1 MIPLINQEKTVAYTI
16 SCHLIRSKY
25 RDSMGLLR
33 STAVVSSMTM
43 VSRVFGLLRDMVFTR
58 YFGVDAGTDA
68 FLVAFKIPNFLRR
81 LFAEGAFS
89 QAFVPVLSGVK
100 AEEGDEA
107 VSDLVRHTL
116 GTLAG
121 ILFIMTV
128 VAAIASPIL
137 VMIFAPG
144 FIDQPEKFDLTAEML
159 RITFPYILFMS
170 LTALSAGILN
180 SYGHFA
186 VPAFTPVLLNL
197 SLIAAAIWLA
207 PLMDVPI
214 MALAW
219 GVFIA
224 GLAQLA
230 FQIPFI
236 LKLGL
241 LRWPRWGWKHSGVRH
256 ILKLMI
262 PGIFGSSVMQINLL
276 LDTVIASFLVS
287 GSVTWLYL
295 SDRMVELPL
304 GIFGI
309 ALATVILPN
318 LSQKHAAGDPD
329 AFSHMLDWA
338 LRWVLV
344 IALPA
349 SVALAVLAGP
359 ILSTLFL
366 YGDFKPHDVEMAAI
380 SLLVYSAGLI
390 GFILVKV
397 LAPGYFARQD
407 TKTPVKVGLIAMF
420 ANMLMN
426 ILFVVPML
434 KLGWPAPHA
443 GLALATTLSSFINAG
458 LLFLGLK
465 KAGVYSPQSG
475 WMKLFFQTFF
485 AASVMAGVIF
495 TVSGDLSYWIN
506 ATATQRILRMSWI
519 IPLGAVTYFA
529 VLRISGVRFKK
540 LLRPKQSGI

>member
-1 MIPLINQEKTVAYTI
+1 
-16 SCHLIRSKY
+16 
-25 RDSMGLLR
+25 MGLFR
-33 STAVVSSMTM
+33 STVVVSSMTM
-43 VSRVFGLLRDMVFTR
+43 VSRVFGLARDMVFTR

-89 QAFVPVLSGVK
+89 QAFVPVLTGVK
-100 AEEGDEA
+100 NDEGDEA
-107 VSDLVRHTL
+107 VSELVRNTL
-116 GTLAG
+116 GTLMG
-121 ILFIMTV
+121 ILFIVSV

-180 SYGHFA
+180 SYGRFA
-186 VPAFTPVLLNL
+186 VPAFTPVLLNI
-197 SLIAAAIWLA
+197 SLIVAAIWLA

-224 GLAQLA
+224 GAAQLA

-241 LRWPRWGWKHSGVRH
+241 LRWPRWGWKNSGVRR

-318 LSQKHAAGDPD
+318 LSQKHAAGDPK

-338 LRWVLV
+338 LRLVLV

-349 SVALAVLAGP
+349 AVALAVLAGP

-366 YGDFKPHDVEMAAI
+366 YGDFKPLDVEMASI
-380 SLLVYSAGLI
+380 SLLVYSGGLL

-420 ANMLMN
+420 ANMVMN
-426 ILFVVPML
+426 VAFVVPML
-434 KLGWPAPHA
+434 QLGWPAPHA
-443 GLALATTLSSFINAG
+443 GLALATTLSAFLNAG
-458 LLFLGLK
+458 LLLLGLK
-465 KAGVYSPQSG
+465 KIGVYSPEKG
-475 WMKLFFQTFF
+475 WGRLFIQTIL
-485 AASVMAGVIF
+485 AACVMAGVIF
-495 TVSGDLSYWIN
+495 IASGELSFWIK
-506 ATATQRILRMSWI
+506 ATATERIIQLSWI
-519 IPLGAVTYFA
+519 IPLGAVSYFT
-529 VLRISGVRFKK
+529 VLWVAGLRFKQ
-540 LLRPKQSGI
+540 LLRPKQS

>member
-1 MIPLINQEKTVAYTI
+1 
-16 SCHLIRSKY
+16 
-25 RDSMGLLR
+25 MGLFR

-58 YFGVDAGTDA
+58 YFGADAGTDA

-81 LFAEGAFS
+81 LFAEGSFS
-89 QAFVPVLSGVK
+89 QAFVPVLTGVK
-100 AEEGDEA
+100 NEEGDEA
-107 VSDLVRHTL
+107 VSDLVRNTL

-121 ILFIMTV
+121 VLFILTV
-128 VAAIASPIL
+128 VAAIATPIL
-137 VMIFAPG
+137 VMVFAPG
-144 FIDQPEKFDLTAEML
+144 FIDQPEKFNLTSDML
-159 RITFPYILFMS
+159 RITFPYIMFMS

-180 SYGHFA
+180 SYGRFA

-207 PLMDVPI
+207 PQMDVPI

-224 GLAQLA
+224 GVAQLA

-241 LRWPRWGWKHSGVRH
+241 LRWPRWGWKHSGVRR

-276 LDTVIASFLVS
+276 FDTLIASFLVS

-318 LSQKHAAGDPD
+318 LSQKHAAGDPK
-329 AFSHMLDWA
+329 AFSQMLDWA

-349 SVALAVLAGP
+349 AVALAVLAGP

-366 YGDFKPHDVEMAAI
+366 YGDFKPLDVEMASI
-380 SLLVYSAGLI
+380 SLLVYSSGLI

-407 TKTPVKVGLIAMF
+407 TKTPVKVGLIAMV
-420 ANMLMN
+420 ANMVMN
-426 ILFVVPML
+426 VIFVVPML
-434 KLGWPAPHA
+434 KLGWSAPHA
-443 GLALATTLSSFINAG
+443 GLALATSMSSFINAG
-458 LLFLGLK
+458 LLFFGLK
-465 KAGVYSPQSG
+465 KAGVYSPQAG
-475 WMKLFFQTFF
+475 WIKLLFQTTL
-485 AASVMAGVIF
+485 AVSVMGVIIF
-495 TVSGDLSYWIN
+495 IASDELSFWIA
-506 ATATQRILRMSWI
+506 ATASQRILQLSWI
-519 IPLGAVTYFA
+519 IPLGAICYFI
-529 VLRISGVRFKK
+529 VLWLTGVRFSQ
-540 LLRPKQSGI
+540 LRRPNQS

>member
-1 MIPLINQEKTVAYTI
+1 
-16 SCHLIRSKY
+16 
-25 RDSMGLLR
+25 MGLFR

-43 VSRVFGLLRDMVFTR
+43 FSRVFGLLRDMVFTR
-58 YFGVDAGTDA
+58 IFGAGAGTDA

-89 QAFVPVLSGVK
+89 QAFVPVLSTVK
-100 AEEGDEA
+100 TEEGDDA
-107 VSDLVRHTL
+107 VSELVRNTL

-121 ILFIMTV
+121 ILFILTV
-128 VAAIASPIL
+128 IGAVATPVL

-144 FIDQPEKFDLTAEML
+144 FIDQAEKFNLTTDML

-180 SYGHFA
+180 TYGRFA

-214 MALAW
+214 MAMAW

-224 GLAQLA
+224 GVAQLT

-241 LRWPRWGWKHSGVRH
+241 LRWPRWGWKNSGVRR

-318 LSQKHAAGDPD
+318 LSQKHAAGDPK

-338 LRWVLV
+338 LRLVLV

-349 SVALAVLAGP
+349 AVALAVLAAP
-359 ILSTLFL
+359 ILSTLFF
-366 YGDFKPHDVEMAAI
+366 YGDFKPLDVEMASI
-380 SLLVYSAGLI
+380 SLLAYSSGLI

-407 TKTPVKVGLIAMF
+407 TKTPVKVGLIAMV
-420 ANMLMN
+420 ANMVMN
-426 ILFVVPML
+426 IIFVVPML

-443 GLALATTLSSFINAG
+443 GLALATTFSAFINAA
-458 LLFLGLK
+458 LLYSGLK
-465 KAGVYSPQSG
+465 KAGVYSPRAG
-475 WMKLFFQTFF
+475 WMKLFLQSFL
-485 AASVMAGVIF
+485 AVSVMGGIIF
-495 TVSGDLSYWIN
+495 AVSADLSFWIN
-506 ATATQRILRMSWI
+506 ASASQRIIQLSWI
-519 IPLGAVTYFA
+519 IPLGAISYFS
-529 VLRISGVRFKK
+529 VLWLTGLRFSQ
-540 LLRPKQSGI
+540 LRCPEQS

>member
-1 MIPLINQEKTVAYTI
+1 
-16 SCHLIRSKY
+16 
-25 RDSMGLLR
+25 MGLFR

-43 VSRVFGLLRDMVFTR
+43 VSRVFGLARDMVFTR

-89 QAFVPVLSGVK
+89 QAFVPVLTGVK
-100 AEEGDEA
+100 NDEGDEA
-107 VSDLVRHTL
+107 VSELVRNTL
-116 GTLAG
+116 GTLMG
-121 ILFIMTV
+121 ILFIVTV

-180 SYGHFA
+180 SYGRFA
-186 VPAFTPVLLNL
+186 VPAFTPVLLNI

-224 GLAQLA
+224 GAAQLA

-241 LRWPRWGWKHSGVRH
+241 LRWPRWGWKNSGVRR

-318 LSQKHAAGDPD
+318 LSQKHAAGDPK

-338 LRWVLV
+338 LRLVLV

-349 SVALAVLAGP
+349 AVALAVLAGP

-366 YGDFKPHDVEMAAI
+366 YGDFKPLDVEMASI
-380 SLLVYSAGLI
+380 SLLVYSGGLM

-420 ANMLMN
+420 ANMVMN

-434 KLGWPAPHA
+434 KYDWPAPHA
-443 GLALATTLSSFINAG
+443 GLALATTLSAFLNAG

-465 KAGVYSPQSG
+465 KIGVYSPDKG
-475 WMKLFFQTFF
+475 WLKLLAQTGF
-485 AASVMAGVIF
+485 AAGIMGAIIF
-495 TVSGDLSYWIN
+495 TISGELSFWIK
-506 ATATQRILRMSWI
+506 ASALERVMQLSWI
-519 IPLGAVTYFA
+519 IPVGVVSYFA
-529 VLRISGVRFKK
+529 ILWVAGVRFKQ
-540 LLRPKQSGI
+540 LMRPKQS

>member
-1 MIPLINQEKTVAYTI
+1 
-16 SCHLIRSKY
+16 
-25 RDSMGLLR
+25 MGLFR

-58 YFGVDAGTDA
+58 YFGADAGTDA

-107 VSDLVRHTL
+107 VSELVRNTL

-121 ILFIMTV
+121 ILFILSVIGAT
-128 VAAIASPIL
+128 ATPIL

-144 FIDQPEKFDLTAEML
+144 FIDQPEKFDLTTDML
-159 RITFPYILFMS
+159 RITFPYIMFMS

-180 SYGHFA
+180 TYGRFA
-186 VPAFTPVLLNL
+186 VPAFTT
-197 SLIAAAIWLA
+197 IWLA
-207 PLMDVPI
+207 PQMEVPI

-224 GLAQLA
+224 GVAQLT

-241 LRWPRWGWKHSGVRH
+241 LRWPRWGWKNSGVRR
-256 ILKLMI
+256 ILKLML

-276 LDTVIASFLVS
+276 FDTLIASFLVS

-318 LSQKHAAGDPD
+318 LSQKHAAGDPK

-349 SVALAVLAGP
+349 AVALAVLAGP

-366 YGDFKPHDVEMAAI
+366 YGDFRPLDVEMASI
-380 SLLVYSAGLI
+380 SLLVYSSGLI

-420 ANMLMN
+420 ANMVMN
-426 ILFVVPML
+426 VIFVVPML
-434 KLGWPAPHA
+434 KLGWSAPHA
-443 GLALATTLSSFINAG
+443 GLALATSLSAFINAG
-458 LLFLGLK
+458 LLFLGLR
-465 KAGVYSPQSG
+465 KAGVYSPQLG
-475 WMKLFFQTFF
+475 WMKLLVQTILAVSVMGAVIY
-485 AASVMAGVIF
+485 AASGE
-495 TVSGDLSYWIN
+495 LSFWIA
-506 ATATQRILRMSWI
+506 ATASQRILQLSWI
-519 IPLGAVTYFA
+519 IPLGAISYFS
-529 VLRISGVRFKK
+529 VLWLTGVRFSQ
-540 LLRPKQSGI
+540 LMRPVPHS

>member
-1 MIPLINQEKTVAYTI
+1 
-16 SCHLIRSKY
+16 
-25 RDSMGLLR
+25 MGLFR

-58 YFGVDAGTDA
+58 IFGADAGTDA

-89 QAFVPVLSGVK
+89 QAFVPVLTEVK
-100 AEEGDEA
+100 DNEGDEA
-107 VSDLVRHTL
+107 VSELVRNTL

-121 ILFIMTV
+121 ILFILTV

-144 FIDQPEKFDLTAEML
+144 FINQPEKFDLTAEML
-159 RITFPYILFMS
+159 RITFPYIMFMS

-180 SYGHFA
+180 SYGRFA

-197 SLIAAAIWLA
+197 SLIGSAIWLA
-207 PLMDVPI
+207 PQMDVPI
-214 MALAW
+214 VALAW
-219 GVFIA
+219 GVFFA
-224 GLAQLA
+224 GTVQLA

-241 LRWPRWGWKHSGVRH
+241 LRWPRWGWKNSGVRR

-276 LDTVIASFLVS
+276 FDTLIASFLVS

-318 LSQKHAAGDPD
+318 LSQKHAAGDPK

-349 SVALAVLAGP
+349 AVALAVLAGP

-366 YGDFKPHDVEMAAI
+366 YGDFRPLDVEMAAI
-380 SLLVYSAGLI
+380 SLLVYSSGLI

-397 LAPGYFARQD
+397 LAPGYFSRQD
-407 TKTPVKVGLIAMF
+407 TKTPVKVGLIAMV
-420 ANMLMN
+420 ANMVMN
-426 ILFVVPML
+426 VAFVVPML
-434 KLGWPAPHA
+434 KFGWTAPHA
-443 GLALATTLSSFINAG
+443 GLALATSISAFINAG
-458 LLFLGLK
+458 LLYLGLR
-465 KAGVYSPQSG
+465 KAGVFSPEPG
-475 WMKLFFQTFF
+475 WMKLFLQTGLAVTVMGVLVFF
-485 AASVMAGVIF
+485 
-495 TVSGDLSYWIN
+495 VSGNLDFWITS
-506 ATATQRILRMSWI
+506 TATQRILQLSWI
-519 IPLGAVTYFA
+519 IPLGAMTYFA
-529 VLRISGVRFKK
+529 VLWFMGVRFSQ
-540 LLRPKQSGI
+540 LRRPNRS

>member
-1 MIPLINQEKTVAYTI
+1 
-16 SCHLIRSKY
+16 
-25 RDSMGLLR
+25 MGLFR
-33 STAVVSSMTM
+33 STAIVSSMTM
-43 VSRVFGLLRDMVFTR
+43 VSRIFGLLRDMVFTR
-58 YFGVDAGTDA
+58 YFGADAGTDA

-89 QAFVPVLSGVK
+89 QAFVPVLTGVK
-100 AEEGDEA
+100 SEEGDEG
-107 VSDLVRHTL
+107 VSDLVHNTL

-121 ILFIMTV
+121 ILFILTV
-128 VAAIASPIL
+128 IGATATPIL

-144 FIDQPEKFDLTAEML
+144 FIDQPEKFALTTDML

-180 SYGHFA
+180 TYGRFA

-207 PLMDVPI
+207 PQMEVPI
-214 MALAW
+214 MAMAW

-224 GLAQLA
+224 GAAQLA

-241 LRWPRWGWKHSGVRH
+241 LRWPRWGWKNSGVRR

-276 LDTVIASFLVS
+276 FDTLIASFLVS

-318 LSQKHAAGDPD
+318 LSQKHAAGDPK
-329 AFSHMLDWA
+329 AFSRMLDWA

-349 SVALAVLAGP
+349 AVALAVLAGP

-366 YGDFKPHDVEMAAI
+366 YGDFRPLDVEMASI
-380 SLLVYSAGLI
+380 SLLVYSAGLL

-407 TKTPVKVGLIAMF
+407 TKTPVKVGLIAMV
-420 ANMLMN
+420 ANMVMN
-426 ILFVVPML
+426 VLFVVPML
-434 KLGWPAPHA
+434 KLGWSAPHA
-443 GLALATTLSSFINAG
+443 GLALATSLSAFINAG

-465 KAGVYSPQSG
+465 KAGVYSPETGWVKLLLQSG
-475 WMKLFFQTFF
+475 LAVSAM
-485 AASVMAGVIF
+485 GVLIY
-495 TVSGDLSYWIN
+495 TVSGELSFWTN
-506 ATATQRILRMSWI
+506 ASASQRIVQLSWI
-519 IPLGAVTYFA
+519 IPVGAISYFS
-529 VLRISGVRFKK
+529 VLWITGVRFSQ
-540 LLRPKQSGI
+540 LRRPEQS

>member
-1 MIPLINQEKTVAYTI
+1 
-16 SCHLIRSKY
+16 
-25 RDSMGLLR
+25 MGLFR

-58 YFGVDAGTDA
+58 IFGADAGTDA

-100 AEEGDEA
+100 TDEGDEA
-107 VSDLVRHTL
+107 VADLVRNTL

-121 ILFIMTV
+121 ILFIV
-128 VAAIASPIL
+128 SIVAAIAAPIL

-144 FIDQPEKFDLTAEML
+144 FIGQSEKFDLTTDML
-159 RITFPYILFMS
+159 RITFPYIFFMS

-180 SYGHFA
+180 SYGRFA

-197 SLIAAAIWLA
+197 SLIGTAIWLA
-207 PLMDVPI
+207 PQMEVPV

-224 GLAQLA
+224 GVAQLA

-241 LRWPRWGWKHSGVRH
+241 LRWPRWGWKNSGVRR

-276 LDTVIASFLVS
+276 FDTLIASFLVS

-318 LSQKHAAGDPD
+318 LSKKHAAGDPT

-338 LRWVLV
+338 LRWVLI

-349 SVALAVLAGP
+349 AVALAVLAGP

-366 YGDFKPHDVEMAAI
+366 YGDFRPLDVEMAAI

-407 TKTPVKVGLIAMF
+407 TKTPVKVGIIAMA
-420 ANMLMN
+420 ANMVMN
-426 ILFVVPML
+426 VIFVVPMV
-434 KLGWPAPHA
+434 KLGWDAPHV
-443 GLALATTLSSFINAG
+443 GLALATSISAFINAG

-465 KAGVYSPQSG
+465 KAGIYSPQSG
-475 WMKLFFQTFF
+475 WMKLFFQATLAVCVMGGLIF
-485 AASVMAGVIF
+485 A
-495 TVSGDLSYWIN
+495 VSGEFSFWLT
-506 ATATQRILRMSWI
+506 ATASQRILQLSWI
-519 IPLGAVTYFA
+519 IPVGAVSYFA
-529 VLRISGVRFKK
+529 VLWLSGLRFSQ
-540 LLRPKQSGI
+540 LRRPEQS

>member
-1 MIPLINQEKTVAYTI
+1 
-16 SCHLIRSKY
+16 
-25 RDSMGLLR
+25 MGLFR

-58 YFGVDAGTDA
+58 IFGADAGTDA

-100 AEEGDEA
+100 NEEGDEA
-107 VSDLVRHTL
+107 VSELVRNTL

-121 ILFIMTV
+121 ILFIV
-128 VAAIASPIL
+128 SVIAAIASPIL

-180 SYGHFA
+180 SYGRFA

-207 PLMDVPI
+207 PQMEVPI

-224 GLAQLA
+224 GVAQLA

-241 LRWPRWGWKHSGVRH
+241 LRWPRWGWKNSGVRR
-256 ILKLMI
+256 ILKLMV

-276 LDTVIASFLVS
+276 FDTLIASFLVS

-318 LSQKHAAGDPD
+318 LSQKHAAGDPK
-329 AFSHMLDWA
+329 AFSQMLDWA

-349 SVALAVLAGP
+349 AVALAVLAGP

-366 YGDFKPHDVEMAAI
+366 YGDFRPLDVEMASI
-380 SLLVYSAGLI
+380 SLLVYSSGLI

-407 TKTPVKVGLIAMF
+407 TKTPVKVGLIAMVS
-420 ANMLMN
+420 NMVMN
-426 ILFVVPML
+426 VLFVVPML
-434 KLGWPAPHA
+434 QLGWTAPHA
-443 GLALATTLSSFINAG
+443 GLALATSISAFINAG
-458 LLFLGLK
+458 LLYLGLR
-465 KAGVYSPQSG
+465 KAGVFSPQSG
-475 WMKLFFQTFF
+475 WMKLFFQSFLAVT
-485 AASVMAGVIF
+485 VMGVLVF
-495 TVSGDLSYWIN
+495 VVSGELSFWIT
-506 ATATQRILRMSWI
+506 ATATQRILQLSWI
-519 IPLGAVTYFA
+519 IPLGAMSYFI
-529 VLRISGVRFKK
+529 VLWLTGVRFSQ
-540 LLRPKQSGI
+540 LRRPNHN

>member
-1 MIPLINQEKTVAYTI
+1 
-16 SCHLIRSKY
+16 
-25 RDSMGLLR
+25 MGLFR

-43 VSRVFGLLRDMVFTR
+43 VSRVFGLARDMVFTR
-58 YFGVDAGTDA
+58 YFGADAGTDA

-100 AEEGDEA
+100 NDQGDEA

-116 GTLAG
+116 GTLMG
-121 ILFIMTV
+121 ILFFVSV

-180 SYGHFA
+180 SYGRFA
-186 VPAFTPVLLNL
+186 VPAFTPVLLNI
-197 SLIAAAIWLA
+197 SLIIAAIWLA
-207 PLMDVPI
+207 PLMDKPI

-224 GLAQLA
+224 GVAQLG
-230 FQIPFI
+230 FQIPFL

-241 LRWPRWGWKHSGVRH
+241 LRWPRWGWRDSGVRR

-318 LSQKHAAGDPD
+318 LSQKHAADDPK

-338 LRWVLV
+338 LRLVLV

-349 SVALAVLAGP
+349 AVALAVLAGP

-366 YGDFKPHDVEMAAI
+366 YGDFKPLDVEMASI
-380 SLLVYSAGLI
+380 SLLVYSGGLM

-420 ANMLMN
+420 ANMAMN

-434 KLGWPAPHA
+434 KYNWPAPHA
-443 GLALATTLSSFINAG
+443 GLALATTLSAFLNAG

-465 KAGVYSPQSG
+465 KSGVYFPEKG
-475 WMKLFFQTFF
+475 WMKLFSQTIL
-485 AASVMAGVIF
+485 AASIMGIVVF
-495 TVSGDLSYWIN
+495 NLSDELSFWIN
-506 ATATQRILRMSWI
+506 ATAIERIMQLAWI
-519 IPLGAVTYFA
+519 IPVGVLTYFA
-529 VLRISGVRFKK
+529 ILWVTGVRFAQ
-540 LLRPKQSGI
+540 LIRPKQ

>member
-1 MIPLINQEKTVAYTI
+1 
-16 SCHLIRSKY
+16 
-25 RDSMGLLR
+25 MGLFR

-43 VSRVFGLLRDMVFTR
+43 VSRVFGLVRDMVFTR
-58 YFGVDAGTDA
+58 YFGADAGTDA

-89 QAFVPVLSGVK
+89 QAFVPVLTEVK
-100 AEEGDEA
+100 NNEDDGA
-107 VSDLVRHTL
+107 VSELVRHTL

-121 ILFIMTV
+121 ILFLV
-128 VAAIASPIL
+128 SVLAAVATPIL

-144 FIDQPEKFDLTAEML
+144 FIDQPEKFSLTTEML
-159 RITFPYILFMS
+159 RITFPYIFFMS

-180 SYGHFA
+180 TYGRFA
-186 VPAFTPVLLNL
+186 VPAFTPVLLNI
-197 SLIAAAIWLA
+197 SLIAATIWLA

-224 GLAQLA
+224 GAMQLA

-241 LRWPRWGWKHSGVRH
+241 LRWPRWGWKNSGVRR

-318 LSQKHAAGDPD
+318 LSQKHAAGDPK

-338 LRWVLV
+338 LRLVLV

-349 SVALAVLAGP
+349 AVALAVLAAP

-366 YGDFKPHDVEMAAI
+366 YGDFSALDVEMASI
-380 SLLVYSAGLI
+380 SLLVYSGGLL

-420 ANMLMN
+420 ANMVMN
-426 ILFVVPML
+426 VIFVVPML

-443 GLALATTLSSFINAG
+443 GLALATTLSAFLNAG

-465 KAGVYSPQSG
+465 KIGVYSPEKG
-475 WMKLFFQTFF
+475 WIKLIAQTLL
-485 AASVMAGVIF
+485 AASIMGVIIF
-495 TVSGDLSYWIN
+495 VFSGELSFWLT
-506 ATATQRILRMSWI
+506 ATAVERITQLAWI
-519 IPLGAVTYFA
+519 IPVGAATYFF
-529 VLRISGVRFKK
+529 VLWATGVRFSQ
-540 LLRPKQSGI
+540 LMRPKQS

>member
-1 MIPLINQEKTVAYTI
+1 
-16 SCHLIRSKY
+16 
-25 RDSMGLLR
+25 MGLFR

-58 YFGVDAGTDA
+58 IFGADAGTDA

-89 QAFVPVLSGVK
+89 QAFVPVLTGVK
-100 AEEGDEA
+100 NDEGDEA
-107 VSDLVRHTL
+107 VSELVRNTL

-121 ILFIMTV
+121 ILFILSV
-128 VAAIASPIL
+128 IAAIATPVL

-144 FIDQPEKFDLTAEML
+144 FIDQPEKFDLTTDML

-180 SYGHFA
+180 SYGRFA

-207 PLMDVPI
+207 PQMDVPI

-224 GLAQLA
+224 GAAQLA

-241 LRWPRWGWKHSGVRH
+241 LRWPRWGWKNSGVRR
-256 ILKLMI
+256 ILKLML

-276 LDTVIASFLVS
+276 FDTLIASFLVS

-318 LSQKHAAGDPD
+318 LSQKHAAGDPE
-329 AFSHMLDWA
+329 AFSRMLDWA

-349 SVALAVLAGP
+349 AVALAVLAGP

-366 YGDFKPHDVEMAAI
+366 YGDFRPLDVEMAAI
-380 SLLVYSAGLI
+380 SLLVYSSGLI

-407 TKTPVKVGLIAMF
+407 TKTPVKVGLIAMV

-426 ILFVVPML
+426 VAFVVPML
-434 KLGWPAPHA
+434 KLGWAAPHA
-443 GLALATTLSSFINAG
+443 GLALATSISAFINAG
-458 LLFLGLK
+458 LLYRGLK
-465 KAGVYSPQSG
+465 KAGVYSPLTG
-475 WMKLFFQTFF
+475 WLKLFFQTGF
-485 AASVMAGVIF
+485 AVSVMGALVF
-495 TVSGDLSYWIN
+495 MLSGELSFWIT
-506 ATATQRILRMSWI
+506 ATASQRILQLSWI
-519 IPLGAVTYFA
+519 IPLGAMCYFI
-529 VLRISGVRFKK
+529 VLWLSGVRFSQ
-540 LLRPKQSGI
+540 LRRPNHN

>member
-1 MIPLINQEKTVAYTI
+1 
-16 SCHLIRSKY
+16 
-25 RDSMGLLR
+25 MGLFR

-58 YFGVDAGTDA
+58 YFGADAGTDA

-81 LFAEGAFS
+81 LFAEGSFS
-89 QAFVPVLSGVK
+89 QAFVPVLTEVK
-100 AEEGDEA
+100 NEEGDEA
-107 VSDLVRHTL
+107 VSDLVRNTL

-121 ILFIMTV
+121 FLFILSVLGAT
-128 VAAIASPIL
+128 ATPIL

-144 FIDQPEKFDLTAEML
+144 FIDQPEKFALTTDML

-180 SYGHFA
+180 SYGRFA

-197 SLIAAAIWLA
+197 SLITAAIWLA
-207 PLMDVPI
+207 PQMEVPI

-224 GLAQLA
+224 GVAQLA

-241 LRWPRWGWKHSGVRH
+241 LRWPRWGWKNSGVRR

-276 LDTVIASFLVS
+276 FDTLIASFLVS

-318 LSQKHAAGDPD
+318 LSQKHAAGDPK
-329 AFSHMLDWA
+329 AFSRMLDWA

-349 SVALAVLAGP
+349 AVALAVLAGP

-366 YGDFKPHDVEMAAI
+366 YGDFRPIDVEMASI
-380 SLLVYSAGLI
+380 SLLVYSAGLL

-407 TKTPVKVGLIAMF
+407 TKTPVKVGLIAMV
-420 ANMLMN
+420 ANMIMN
-426 ILFVVPML
+426 VLFVVPML
-434 KLGWPAPHA
+434 KLGWDAPHA
-443 GLALATTLSSFINAG
+443 GLALATSLSAFINAG

-465 KAGVYSPQSG
+465 KAGVYSPQAG
-475 WMKLFFQTFF
+475 WVRLLFQTGL
-485 AASVMAGVIF
+485 AVTVMGVLIY
-495 TVSGDLSYWIN
+495 TVSGELSFWIN
-506 ATATQRILRMSWI
+506 AGATQRITQLSWI
-519 IPLGAVTYFA
+519 IPMGAVSYFA
-529 VLRISGVRFKK
+529 VLWITGVRFSQ
-540 LLRPKQSGI
+540 LRRPKQA

>member
-1 MIPLINQEKTVAYTI
+1 
-16 SCHLIRSKY
+16 
-25 RDSMGLLR
+25 MGLFR

-58 YFGVDAGTDA
+58 YFGADAGTDA

-81 LFAEGAFS
+81 LFAEGSFS
-89 QAFVPVLSGVK
+89 QAFVPVLTDVK
-100 AEEGDEA
+100 TKEGDEG
-107 VSDLVRHTL
+107 VSDLVRNTL

-121 ILFIMTV
+121 VLFILSV
-128 VAAIASPIL
+128 VGATATPIL

-144 FIDQPEKFDLTAEML
+144 FIDQPEKFDLTTDML

-180 SYGHFA
+180 TYGRFA

-207 PLMDVPI
+207 PLMEVPI

-224 GLAQLA
+224 GTAQLA

-241 LRWPRWGWKHSGVRH
+241 LRWPRWGWKNSGVRR

-318 LSQKHAAGDPD
+318 LSQKHTAGDPE

-338 LRWVLV
+338 LRLVFV

-349 SVALAVLAGP
+349 AVALAVLAGP

-366 YGDFKPHDVEMAAI
+366 YGDFRPIDVEMASI
-380 SLLVYSAGLI
+380 SLLVYSGGLI

-420 ANMLMN
+420 ANMVMN
-426 ILFVVPML
+426 VMFVVPML
-434 KLGWPAPHA
+434 KLGWTAPHA
-443 GLALATTLSSFINAG
+443 GLALATTLSAFLNAG
-458 LLFLGLK
+458 LLYLGLK
-465 KAGVYSPQSG
+465 KAGIYTPLKG
-475 WMKLFFQTFF
+475 WSKLFFQTIL
-485 AASVMAGVIF
+485 AASIMGGLVFML
-495 TVSGDLSYWIN
+495 SGELLFWIT
-506 ATATQRILRMSWI
+506 ATASERVIQLSWI
-519 IPLGAVTYFA
+519 IPVGVVSYFT
-529 VLRISGVRFKK
+529 VLWATGVRFKQ
-540 LLRPKQSGI
+540 LLRPKQG

>member
-1 MIPLINQEKTVAYTI
+1 
-16 SCHLIRSKY
+16 
-25 RDSMGLLR
+25 MGLFR

-58 YFGVDAGTDA
+58 IFGADAGTDA

-100 AEEGDEA
+100 NEEGDEA
-107 VSDLVRHTL
+107 VSELVRNTL

-121 ILFIMTV
+121 ILFIV
-128 VAAIASPIL
+128 SVIAAIASPIL

-180 SYGHFA
+180 SYGRFA

-207 PLMDVPI
+207 PQMEVPI

-224 GLAQLA
+224 GVAQLA

-241 LRWPRWGWKHSGVRH
+241 LRWPRWGWKNSGVRR

-276 LDTVIASFLVS
+276 FDTLIASFLVS

-318 LSQKHAAGDPD
+318 LSQKHAAGDPK
-329 AFSHMLDWA
+329 AFSQMLDWA

-349 SVALAVLAGP
+349 AVALAVLAGP

-366 YGDFKPHDVEMAAI
+366 YGDFRPLDVEMASI
-380 SLLVYSAGLI
+380 SLLVYSSGLI

-407 TKTPVKVGLIAMF
+407 TKTPVKVGLIAMVS
-420 ANMLMN
+420 NMLMN
-426 ILFVVPML
+426 VLFVVPML
-434 KLGWPAPHA
+434 QLGWTAPHA
-443 GLALATTLSSFINAG
+443 GLALATSISAFINAG
-458 LLFLGLK
+458 LLYLGLR
-465 KAGVYSPQSG
+465 KAGVFSPQSG
-475 WMKLFFQTFF
+475 WMKLFFQTTL
-485 AASVMAGVIF
+485 AVTVMGILIFVI
-495 TVSGDLSYWIN
+495 SGELSFWIT
-506 ATATQRILRMSWI
+506 ATASQRILQLSWI
-519 IPLGAVTYFA
+519 IPLGALSYFI
-529 VLRISGVRFKK
+529 VLWLTGVRFSQ
-540 LLRPKQSGI
+540 LRRPNHN

>member
-1 MIPLINQEKTVAYTI
+1 
-16 SCHLIRSKY
+16 
-25 RDSMGLLR
+25 MGLFR

-43 VSRVFGLLRDMVFTR
+43 VSRVFGLARDMVFTR
-58 YFGVDAGTDA
+58 YFGADAGTDA

-100 AEEGDEA
+100 NEEGDEA
-107 VSDLVRHTL
+107 VSELVRNTL

-121 ILFIMTV
+121 ILFIITV
-128 VAAIASPIL
+128 VAAVATPIL

-144 FIDQPEKFDLTAEML
+144 FIDQPEKFALTTDML

-207 PLMDVPI
+207 PHMDVPI

-224 GLAQLA
+224 GVAQLA

-241 LRWPRWGWKHSGVRH
+241 LRWPRWGWKNSGVRR

-318 LSQKHAAGDPD
+318 LSQKHASGEPK

-338 LRWVLV
+338 LRLVLV

-349 SVALAVLAGP
+349 AVALAVLAGP

-366 YGDFKPHDVEMAAI
+366 YGDFKPLDVEMASI
-380 SLLVYSAGLI
+380 SLLVYSGGLL
-390 GFILVKV
+390 GFIIVKV

-426 ILFVVPML
+426 IAFVVPML

-443 GLALATTLSSFINAG
+443 GLALATTFSAFLNAG

-465 KAGVYSPQSG
+465 KAGIYLPEKG
-475 WMKLFFQTFF
+475 WLKLCFQTIL
-485 AASVMAGVIF
+485 AASVMGGIIY
-495 TVSGDLSYWIN
+495 TVSGELSFWIA
-506 ATATQRILRMSWI
+506 ATAIERIARLSWI
-519 IPLGAVTYFA
+519 IPLGAVSYFA
-529 VLRISGVRFKK
+529 VLWITGVRFSQ
-540 LLRPKQSGI
+540 LLRPKQV

>member
-1 MIPLINQEKTVAYTI
+1 
-16 SCHLIRSKY
+16 
-25 RDSMGLLR
+25 MGLFK

-43 VSRVFGLLRDMVFTR
+43 LSRVFGLARDMVFTR
-58 YFGVDAGTDA
+58 YFGADAGTDA

-89 QAFVPVLSGVK
+89 QAFVPVLTEVK
-100 AEEGDEA
+100 TEQGDEA
-107 VSDLVRHTL
+107 VSELVRHTL

-121 ILFIMTV
+121 ILFLLSVIGAT
-128 VAAIASPIL
+128 ATPIL

-144 FIDQPEKFDLTAEML
+144 FIDQTEKFDLTTDML

-180 SYGHFA
+180 SYGRFA

-207 PLMDVPI
+207 PMMDVPI

-224 GLAQLA
+224 GAAQLA

-236 LKLGL
+236 LRLGL
-241 LRWPRWGWKHSGVRH
+241 LRWPRWGWKNSGVRK

-318 LSQKHAAGDPD
+318 LSQKHASGDPK

-338 LRWVLV
+338 LRLVLV

-349 SVALAVLAGP
+349 AVALAVLAGP

-366 YGDFKPHDVEMAAI
+366 YGDFNAVDVEMASI
-380 SLLVYSAGLI
+380 SLLVYSGGLM
-390 GFILVKV
+390 GFIMVKV
-397 LAPGYFARQD
+397 LAPGYFSRQD

-420 ANMLMN
+420 ANMAMN
-426 ILFVVPML
+426 VAFVVPMVQ
-434 KLGWPAPHA
+434 LGWPAPHA
-443 GLALATTLSSFINAG
+443 GLALATTLSAFLNAS
-458 LLFLGLK
+458 LLYFGLK
-465 KAGVYSPQSG
+465 KAGVYLPEKG
-475 WMKLFFQTFF
+475 WLKLVTQTSF
-485 AASVMAGVIF
+485 AAALMGWIISNA
-495 TVSGDLSYWIN
+495 SGEIEFWIN
-506 ATATQRILRMSWI
+506 ATAVERILQLSWI
-519 IPLGAVTYFA
+519 IPMGVVSYFA
-529 VLRISGVRFKK
+529 VLWITGVRFKQ
-540 LLRPKQSGI
+540 LMRPKQS

>member
-1 MIPLINQEKTVAYTI
+1 
-16 SCHLIRSKY
+16 
-25 RDSMGLLR
+25 MGLFR
-33 STAVVSSMTM
+33 STAIVSSMTM

-58 YFGVDAGTDA
+58 IFGADAGTDA

-100 AEEGDEA
+100 TDEGDEA

-121 ILFIMTV
+121 ILFFLTV
-128 VAAIASPIL
+128 FAAIAAPIL

-144 FIDQPEKFDLTAEML
+144 FIDQPEKFALTTDML
-159 RITFPYILFMS
+159 RITFPYIMFMS

-180 SYGHFA
+180 SYGKFA

-207 PLMDVPI
+207 PLMEVPI

-224 GLAQLA
+224 GTVQLA

-241 LRWPRWGWKHSGVRH
+241 LRWPRWGWKHSGVRK
-256 ILKLMI
+256 ILKLML

-276 LDTVIASFLVS
+276 FDTLIASFLVS

-318 LSQKHAAGDPD
+318 LSKKHTEGEPE

-338 LRWVLV
+338 LRWVMV

-349 SVALAVLAGP
+349 AVALAVLAGP

-366 YGDFKPHDVEMAAI
+366 YGDFKAMDVEMAAI

-390 GFILVKV
+390 GFIVVKV

-407 TKTPVKVGLIAMF
+407 TKTPVKVGLIAMV
-420 ANMLMN
+420 ANMAMN
-426 ILFVVPML
+426 VMFVVPML
-434 KLGWPAPHA
+434 QLGWSAPHA
-443 GLALATTLSSFINAG
+443 GLALATSISSFINAG
-458 LLFLGLK
+458 LLYRGLK
-465 KAGVYSPQSG
+465 KAGVYSPQTG
-475 WMKLFFQTFF
+475 WLKLLVQTGF
-485 AASVMAGVIF
+485 AVTVMGILVYLAAGELSFWIEASA
-495 TVSGDLSYWIN
+495 S
-506 ATATQRILRMSWI
+506 QRILQLSWI
-519 IPLGAVTYFA
+519 IPMGGASYFA
-529 VLRISGVRFKK
+529 MLWLSGVRFSQ
-540 LLRPKQSGI
+540 LQRPNHN

>member
-1 MIPLINQEKTVAYTI
+1 
-16 SCHLIRSKY
+16 
-25 RDSMGLLR
+25 MGLFR
-33 STAVVSSMTM
+33 STAIVSSMTM
-43 VSRVFGLLRDMVFTR
+43 FSRVFGLLRDMVFTR
-58 YFGVDAGTDA
+58 YFGADAGTDA

-89 QAFVPVLSGVK
+89 QAFVPVLTEVK
-100 AEEGDEA
+100 TEQGDEA
-107 VSDLVRHTL
+107 VSELVRNTL

-121 ILFIMTV
+121 ILFILSVIGAT
-128 VAAIASPIL
+128 ATPIL

-144 FIDQPEKFDLTAEML
+144 FIDQPEKFALTTDML

-180 SYGHFA
+180 TYGRFA

-207 PLMDVPI
+207 PLMEVPI

-224 GLAQLA
+224 GAAQLA

-241 LRWPRWGWKHSGVRH
+241 LRWPRWGWKNSGVRR

-318 LSQKHAAGDPD
+318 LSKKHSAGDPD

-338 LRWVLV
+338 LRLVLV

-349 SVALAVLAGP
+349 AVALAVLAGP

-366 YGDFKPHDVEMAAI
+366 YGDFKPLDVEMASI
-380 SLLVYSAGLI
+380 SLLVYSGGLM

-420 ANMLMN
+420 ANMVMN

-443 GLALATTLSSFINAG
+443 GLALATTLSAFLNAG
-458 LLFLGLK
+458 LLYLGLK
-465 KAGVYSPQSG
+465 KIGVYTPQRG
-475 WMKLFFQTFF
+475 WSKLIFQTIL
-485 AASVMAGVIF
+485 AASVMGAIIYS
-495 TVSGDLSYWIN
+495 VSGELSFWIE
-506 ATATQRILRMSWI
+506 ATASQRILQLSWI
-519 IPLGAVTYFA
+519 IPLGAASYFA
-529 VLRISGVRFKK
+529 VLWITGVRFSQ
-540 LLRPKQSGI
+540 LMRPKQS